1 MNKIERIK
9 NLTELLNKASDTY
22 YNTSRPTISDLEF
35 DRLYDELRGLEKET
49 NFIMSNSPTINVGF
63 EVKSKLEKV
72 EHSTKMLSLDKTKD
86 INILKKFI
94 GDKEGTLSWKEDG
107 LTIVLT
113 YDNGI
118 LVDAVTRGNGSI
130 GSRILHNAK
139 VFKDGI
145 PLSINYKGRL
155 VVRGEGLI
163 SKQDFEEIN
172 LNNEYANPRNLTSGS
187 IMSLDNKIT
196 KKRQLQFKAFN
207 IAECN
212 KKFDLYSKQLDW
224 LKELGFNPVEYII
237 VDKNNIEKTVN
248 YFKTNIEKYIFTTD
262 GLVFKYNNLEYG
274 ISLGSTSHHN
284 LDSLAFKWKD
294 ITVETTLRDIKF
306 QVGRTGVLTPVAI
319 FDEIEIEQSMV
330 SKASLHNLSIL
341 KSLELGIYDTITVYK
356 ANMIIPQ
363 IDDNLT
369 RSNTFNIP
377 DKCPMCGSDTKIVIT
392 DEAEFLYCSN
402 DNCTAKQIQKI
413 SHFVS
418 KNAMNID
425 GFSEKTIEKFINA
438 GFLKDLSD
446 IYKLEQ
452 YKKEII
458 SMEGFGQKSYT
469 KLIQSI
475 EQSKKCDLS
484 SFIFA
489 LGIPQIGLSTA
500 KELVKFT
507 NCQNSR
513 DALSFISTV
522 TYDYLIDMK
531 DCGDI
536 TANNIVDY
544 FKDKKNNKLIN
555 ELLKYIEF
563 KELAITESNKNG
575 IFTEKKVYCTGT
587 FASYKKNELK
597 KIVED
602 LGGTFSNGYSKTL
615 DYLVVGSVKG
625 SSKEDKARKDG
636 VTIIKEDEFIKMIGG
651 GLSYEEGTLNQ

>member
-9 NLTELLNKASDTY
+9 TLVGLLNKASDAY
-22 YNTSRPTISDLEF
+22 YNTSRPTIPDLEF

-86 INILKKFI
+86 INILRKFI

-118 LVDAVTRGNGSI
+118 LIDAVTRGNGSV

-172 LNNEYANPRNLTSGS
+172 LNNKYANPRNLTSGS
-187 IMSLDNKIT
+187 IMSLDNKVT

-212 KKFDLYSKQLDW
+212 KKFDLYSEQLDW

-237 VDKNNIEKTVN
+237 VDENNIEKTVN
-248 YFKTNIEKYIFTTD
+248 YFKANIEKYMFTTD

-274 ISLGSTSHHN
+274 VGLGSTSHHN

-294 ITVETTLRDIKF
+294 TTVETTLRDIKF
-306 QVGRTGVLTPVAI
+306 QVGRTGILTPVAI

-341 KSLELGIYDTITVYK
+341 KSLELGIHDTITVYK

-377 DKCPMCGSDTKIVIT
+377 DKCPMCGSDTKIVVT
-392 DEAEFLYCSN
+392 DGAEFLYCSN
-402 DNCTAKQIQKI
+402 DNCIAKQIQQI
-413 SHFVS
+413 SHYVS

-425 GFSEKTIEKFINA
+425 GLSEKTIEKFINT

-452 YKKEII
+452 YKKEILN
-458 SMEGFGQKSYT
+458 MDGFRVKSYN
-469 KLIQSI
+469 KLIESI
-475 EQSKKCDLS
+475 EKSKKCELS

-500 KELVKFT
+500 KDLVEFA
-507 NCQNSR
+507 NCENPN
-513 DALSFISTV
+513 DALLFISTV
-522 TYDYLIDMK
+522 PYEYLINMK
-531 DCGDI
+531 DCGNI
-536 TANNIVDY
+536 TGNNIVNW
-544 FKDKKNNKLIN
+544 FKDEKNIELVN
-555 ELLKYIEF
+555 ELLNYIEF
-563 KELAITESNKNG
+563 KEFAITETKKSG
-575 IFTEKKVYCTGT
+575 IFTNKKIYCTGT
-587 FASYKKNELK
+587 FNFYKKNELK

-602 LGGTFSNGYSKTL
+602 LGGTFSGGYAKSL

-625 SSKEDKARKDG
+625 SSKEDKAKKDG
-636 VTIIKEDEFIKMIGG
+636 ITIISEDEFIKMIK
-651 GLSYEEGTLNQ
+651 EG